1 MSDYENPELDEIY
14 QVTERL
20 YIGAYWP
27 RINFDKL
34 SKEQITAIVNLMEE
48 KHYRPPARRFAYLYK
63 GFPDNTYPSHEYLE
77 EILSFMDK
85 HIKEKKGKVLVHCA
99 MGISRS
105 GGICVAWLLKE
116 NKEWSWNDAM
126 EYVRK
131 SRMIFPAVEIRESN
145 LDYFES
151 IEGCRRID

>member
-1 MSDYENPELDEIY
+1 MSEYENPELDEIY
-14 QVTERL
+14 KITEQL

-27 RINFDKL
+27 RINFNKL
-34 SKEQITAIVNLMEE
+34 SKEHITAIVNLME
-48 KHYRPPARRFAYLYK
+48 KKYYHPPVRKFAYLYK

-77 EILSFMDK
+77 EILNFIDT

-105 GGICVAWLLKE
+105 GGICIAWLLKE
-116 NKEWSWNDAM
+116 NKRWSWNDAM

-131 SRMIFPAVEIRESN
+131 ARMVYPAVEIRESI

-151 IEGCRRID
+151 IEGYRRND